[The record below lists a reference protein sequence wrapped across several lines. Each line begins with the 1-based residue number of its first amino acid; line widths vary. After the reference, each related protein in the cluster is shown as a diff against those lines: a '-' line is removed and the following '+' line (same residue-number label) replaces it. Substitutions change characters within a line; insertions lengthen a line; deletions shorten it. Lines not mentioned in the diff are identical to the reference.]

1 MNTQHLPSEA
11 APAAYLALAT
21 FQDQLSRLQTLASL
35 PEHAALRES
44 ISQLTRLCQTIQHT
58 IADGI
63 CTLDRAADCMQCL
76 LDLLNHAEDM
86 PLAAN
91 QLAGLLTPLHQ
102 QISLAR
108 TDISQLL

>member
-1 MNTQHLPSEA
+1 MNTQPLQNQPV
-11 APAAYLALAT
+11 PAAYLALAT
-21 FQDQLSRLQTLASL
+21 FEDQLRYLQTLASL
-35 PEHAALRES
+35 PEHAALRDS
-44 ISQLTRLCQTIQHT
+44 INQLTRLSQTIEHT

-86 PLAAN
+86 PLPAN

-108 TDISQLL
+108 ADIGQLL

>member
-1 MNTQHLPSEA
+1 MNTQPPLSQDL
-11 APAAYLALAT
+11 PAAYLALAT
-21 FQDQLSRLQTLASL
+21 FQEQLSCLQTLVTL
-35 PEHAALRES
+35 PEHAALRDS
-44 ISQLTRLCQTIQHT
+44 INQLTRLCQTIEHT

-63 CTLDRAADCMQCL
+63 CMLDRASDCMQCL
-76 LDLLNHAEDM
+76 LDLLHHAEDM

-108 TDISQLL
+108 TDIGQLL

>member
-1 MNTQHLPSEA
+1 MNTQQPLSQP

-21 FQDQLSRLQTLASL
+21 VQDQLSRLQTLASL
-35 PEHAALRES
+35 PEHAALREP
-44 ISQLTRLCQTIQHT
+44 ISQLTRLSQTIEHT

-91 QLAGLLTPLHQ
+91 QLAGLLAPLHQ

-108 TDISQLL
+108 ADIGQLL

>member
-1 MNTQHLPSEA
+1 MNTQPLLNPDV
-11 APAAYLALAT
+11 PAAYLALAT
-21 FQDQLSRLQTLASL
+21 FQDELNRLQTLTSL
-35 PEHAALRES
+35 PEHAALRAS
-44 ISQLTRLCQTIQHT
+44 ISQLTRLSQTIEHT

-76 LDLLNHAEDM
+76 LELLNHAEDM
-86 PLAAN
+86 PLPAN

-108 TDISQLL
+108 TNIGQLL

>member
-1 MNTQHLPSEA
+1 MNTQQPLSQP

-21 FQDQLSRLQTLASL
+21 FQDQLGRLQTLTSL
-35 PEHAALRES
+35 PEHAALREP
-44 ISQLTRLCQTIQHT
+44 ISQLTRLSQTIQHT

-76 LDLLNHAEDM
+76 LDLLYHAEDM

-108 TDISQLL
+108 TDIGQLL

>member
-1 MNTQHLPSEA
+1 MNTQPLQNQDV
-11 APAAYLALAT
+11 PAAYLALAT
-21 FQDQLSRLQTLASL
+21 FQDQLSHLQTLASL
-35 PEHAALRES
+35 PEHAALREP
-44 ISQLTRLCQTIQHT
+44 ISQLTRLTQTIQHT

-86 PLAAN
+86 PLPAN

-108 TDISQLL
+108 ADISQLL

>member
-1 MNTQHLPSEA
+1 MNTQQPLIQP

-21 FQDQLSRLQTLASL
+21 FQDQLSHLQTLTSL
-35 PEHAALRES
+35 PEHAALREP
-44 ISQLTRLCQTIQHT
+44 ISQLTRLSQTIQHT

-63 CTLDRAADCMQCL
+63 CTLDRATDCMQCL
-76 LDLLNHAEDM
+76 LDLLHHAEDM

-108 TDISQLL
+108 TDIGQLL

>member
-1 MNTQHLPSEA
+1 MNTQPLLSPDV
-11 APAAYLALAT
+11 PAAYLALAT

-35 PEHAALRES
+35 PEHAALREP
-44 ISQLTRLCQTIQHT
+44 IIQLTRLSQTIQHT

-76 LDLLNHAEDM
+76 LELLHHAEDM
-86 PLAAN
+86 PLPAN

-108 TDISQLL
+108 ADIGQLL